1 MKKKTK
7 KRKEKQRNSKGQE
20 RDSNVAC
27 TLNESE
33 KKIGTLLNKFIF

>member
-1 MKKKTK
+1 MSLKHNEKKK
-7 KRKEKQRNSKGQE
+7 KEKQRNSKGQE

-33 KKIGTLLNKFIF
+33 KKSERC